1 MNKAKFLSLILCVIL
16 AATMLF
22 AGCRSNSGDGNSTE
36 APASQTGSVTN
47 ASTDASGGT
56 DKADTAGVTEIGEGK
71 TQFTFI
77 VTNGD
82 GVSKTYS
89 VKTDE
94 TTVGA
99 ALLKLDLISGE
110 KGAYGL
116 YVKTVDGIT
125 ADYDTDGTYW
135 SFYID
140 GEYALTGVDSTEITA
155 GSEYALKIESMS

>member
-1 MNKAKFLSLILCVIL
+1 MNNTKFLSLILCIAL
-16 AATMLF
+16 AATMLL
-22 AGCRSNSGDGNSTE
+22 AGCRGDSGDGNSTE
-36 APASQTGSVTN
+36 APATQAGSVTD
-47 ASTDASGGT
+47 ASTNAAGT
-56 DKADTAGVTEIGEGK
+56 DQADTADVTEIGEGK

-99 ALLKLDLISGE
+99 ALLKLELISGE

-125 ADYDTDGTYW
+125 ADYDADGTYW

-140 GEYALTGVDSTEITA
+140 GEYALTGVDSTEIAA